1 MADHGERGVSHW
13 NYRMF
18 CRDIPDGVGG
28 TEQEWTIREAFYDE
42 RDTRPHSWTEESAR
56 AYGDSKIALM
66 EDVTLMAAAIA
77 SPVLYLSD
85 DGSAIV
91 AEEVRRGSLRR

>member
-1 MADHGERGVSHW
+1 MTHW

-42 RDTRPHSWTEESAR
+42 RDTRPHS
-56 AYGDSKIALM
+56 
-66 EDVTLMAAAIA
+66 
-77 SPVLYLSD
+77 P
-85 DGSAIV
+85 
-91 AEEVRRGSLRR
+91 RRWIGRRLDRFHMCKCACG